1 MTTAICYTTK
11 TGESYLAY
19 KTYQT
24 VERAEAEVTALNT
37 EKPARLWNGE
47 RIDWTK
53 VDKFFVVR
61 QEHMD

>member
-11 TGESYLAY
+11 TGENYLSYE
-19 KTYQT
+19 TYRG
-24 VERAEAEVTALNT
+24 VESAEAEVRALNT
-37 EKPARLWNGE
+37 TKPARLWNGDKV
-47 RIDWTK
+47 DWTK

>member
-19 KTYQT
+19 ETYRG
-24 VERAEAEVTALNT
+24 VESAKAEVNTLNT
-37 EKPARLWNGE
+37 TKPARLWNGDKV
-47 RIDWTK
+47 DWTK

>member
-19 KTYQT
+19 ETYKT
-24 VERAEAEVTALNT
+24 VKRAEAEVKALNT